1 MSPVSASHRRRG
13 WGSWVGL
20 VISLGCIGWAFF
32 VLDWRQVGIAQ
43 KQAHCGWLLFAI
55 VAILLRIAVRAAR
68 WRGLFVTLRP
78 SYLASLT
85 ALSVGQTFNYVAPA
99 WAGDLTRA
107 YLVGERSGQSTGRAL
122 GTVVVEK
129 VLDLVLFLCFLA
141 WLSLCME
148 LPEWLELPARMLGLM
163 ALVGLGVL
171 ALGLVRRAR
180 IEQLLKWTLRPLPA
194 VWPERATELAERA
207 LELASRLFDGLAA
220 LRSPRT
226 LAQAGFWSLW
236 LWGWDAAAHYAVLR
250 ALGLELPLLAPLL
263 LSTALRAA
271 FAVSAVP
278 GQVAIYEGIVV
289 MSLSLFEGVDAA
301 SAFSVGLLRHIVD
314 FVPPALITLLL
325 VVLWRPS
332 RNGAV
337 VE

>member
-1 MSPVSASHRRRG
+1 LSPVSASHRRRG

-32 VLDWRQVGIAQ
+32 VLDWRQVGIAL
-43 KQAHCGWLLFAI
+43 KQARWGWLLLAI
-55 VAILLRIAVRAAR
+55 VAILLRIAARAAR
-68 WRGLFVTLRP
+68 WQGLFVTLRP
-78 SYLASLT
+78 NYMASLT

-107 YLVGERSGQSTGRAL
+107 YLVGERAGQSTGRAL

-141 WLSLCME
+141 WLSLCIE

-171 ALGLVRRAR
+171 ALAGVRRAR

-194 VWPERATELAERA
+194 VWPERATELA
-207 LELASRLFDGLAA
+207 SRLFDGLAA

-226 LAQAGFWSLW
+226 LALAGFWSLW

-325 VVLWRPS
+325 VALWRPS